1 MFFSDLNKKFDIL
14 EEKNILSLKV
24 VGGSL
29 IYVKEALHVYKVEEK
44 KLKKDRMNIH
54 VCLPATSVTIELDN
68 GKENMQNYDSND
80 ANAH

>member
-44 KLKKDRMNIH
+44 I
-54 VCLPATSVTIELDN
+54 I
-68 GKENMQNYDSND
+68 KER
-80 ANAH
+80 